1 MIDGITLSN
10 IPIEAVTN
18 SDILEFKP
26 MGNREE
32 ARYNGLII
40 AKNESSC
47 RLRGSIH
54 KYFNGGK
61 HNYNDFT
68 LLDFVN
74 ALNDLCRTINIEPQ
88 TIRLSGFEIGVNLDV
103 SNIDRVLDSILLYN
117 NAEPTKR
124 KGITRFVFADYEVK
138 IYKKELKGYKPKL
151 RFELALR
158 RSRKTKSILSNYAKK
173 HKSKEYISCNTLS
186 DLTSSLIWQ
195 IYSQELLTIFDDI
208 VMVDTDCLNLSELSK
223 KNRELVT
230 SGLAPGYWVRDWSN
244 RMTRNRRLKR
254 FKDIVN
260 NSSSTLKEELREQIS
275 SKIKELINIEAKPLY
290 SSSFNVKINNSYNIS
305 FIVPTY
311 SKRNTQNETNVSF
324 VEIEKKGQS
333 VTNVSFV
340 EVDVKGQ
347 SVTNVSIDKKDNR
360 NTSINT
366 TEEHTHK
373 ERRCRVTNLS
383 LEIGIKQNEVLST
396 KGVKYYYQN
405 KREIYDTVLY
415 PRLSQRMRSKP
426 LNKQFEAIAHS
437 LRNERSNPRNN
448 LKRDLKNLEQGV
460 PMLFCFT
467 EMLRSDKKLIYK
479 QAIKEKPI
487 RVGKYK

>member
-54 KYFNGGK
+54 KYFNGGE

-88 TIRLSGFEIGVNLDV
+88 TIRLTGFEIGVNLDV
-103 SNIDRVLDSILLYN
+103 NNIDRVLDSILLYN

-124 KGITRFVFADYEVK
+124 KGITRFAFADYEVK

-158 RSRKTKSILSNYAKK
+158 RSRKTKSILSNYVKK

-230 SGLAPGYWVRDWSN
+230 SGLTPGYWVRDWSN

-254 FKDIVN
+254 FKDIL

-275 SKIKELINIEAKPLY
+275 SKIKELINIETKPLY
-290 SSSFNVKINNSYNIS
+290 GSNFNVKINDSYNIP

-311 SKRNTQNETNVSF
+311 SKRNTQSVTFSPF
-324 VEIEKKGQS
+324 VEVEEKRQS
-333 VTNVSFV
+333 VTFSP
-340 EVDVKGQ
+340 
-347 SVTNVSIDKKDNR
+347 IDKKDNR

-366 TEEHTHK
+366 TKEPTHQ
-373 ERRCRVTNLS
+373 ERRCKVTGLS
-383 LEIGIKQNEVLST
+383 LNIGIKQNEVLST

-405 KREIYDTVLY
+405 ERELYDTVLY
-415 PRLSQRMRSKP
+415 PRLSQRMRDKP
-426 LNKQFEAIAHS
+426 LNKQFEAISHS

-448 LKRDLKNLEQGV
+448 LKRDLRNLEQGV

-479 QAIKEKPI
+479 QAIKREAYQSMQI
-487 RVGKYK
+487 

>member
-103 SNIDRVLDSILLYN
+103 NNIDRVLDSILLYN
-117 NAEPTKR
+117 NAEPTKT
-124 KGITRFVFADYEVK
+124 KGMTRFIFAEYEVK

-230 SGLAPGYWVRDWSN
+230 SGLTPGYWVRDWSN

-254 FKDIVN
+254 FKDIL

-275 SKIKELINIEAKPLY
+275 SKIKELINIETKPLY
-290 SSSFNVKINNSYNIS
+290 GSNFNVKINDSYNIP

-311 SKRNTQNETNVSF
+311 SKRNTQSVTFSPF
-324 VEIEKKGQS
+324 VEIKEDSKNETFSPFVEVEEKRQS
-333 VTNVSFV
+333 VTFSP
-340 EVDVKGQ
+340 
-347 SVTNVSIDKKDNR
+347 IDKKGNR
-360 NTSINT
+360 NTSINST
-366 TEEHTHK
+366 DEHTHQ
-373 ERRCRVTNLS
+373 ERKCKVTNLS
-383 LEIGIKQNEVLST
+383 LEIGIKQNDVLST
-396 KGVKYYYQN
+396 RGVKYYYLN
-405 KREIYDTVLY
+405 ERELYDTVLY

-448 LKRDLKNLEQGV
+448 LKRDLRNLEQGV

-479 QAIKEKPI
+479 QAIKEEPI

>member
-40 AKNESSC
+40 SKSETSC

-54 KYFNGGK
+54 KYFNGGE

-88 TIRLSGFEIGVNLDV
+88 TIRLTGFEIGVNLDV
-103 SNIDRVLDSILLYN
+103 NNIDRVLDSILLYN

-124 KGITRFVFADYEVK
+124 KGITRFVFAEYEVK

-158 RSRKTKSILSNYAKK
+158 RSRKTKSILSNYLKK

-195 IYSQELLTIFDDI
+195 IYSQELLTVFDDI
-208 VMVDTDCLNLSELSK
+208 VMVDTDHLNLSELSK

-254 FKDIVN
+254 FKDIL

-275 SKIKELINIEAKPLY
+275 SKIKELINIETKPLY
-290 SSSFNVKINNSYNIS
+290 GSNFNVKINDSYNIP

-311 SKRNTQNETNVSF
+311 SKRNTQNVTFSPF
-324 VEIEKKGQS
+324 VEIKEDSKNETFSPFVEVEEKRQS
-333 VTNVSFV
+333 VTFSP
-340 EVDVKGQ
+340 
-347 SVTNVSIDKKDNR
+347 IDKKDNR

-405 KREIYDTVLY
+405 ERELYGTVLY

-448 LKRDLKNLEQGV
+448 LKRDLRNLEQGV

-479 QAIKEKPI
+479 QAIKREAYQSMQI
-487 RVGKYK
+487 